1 MNTEEGK
8 TFQAIFAKFCADNRM
23 KTGAAYFAS
32 ADDQSAIMAYHN
44 VSDNDLMHIAAN
56 LLMHV
61 AHKNNISIAEVM
73 QALVE
78 GMTAQ
83 DRTKQN

>member
-8 TFQAIFAKFCADNRM
+8 NLQALFAQFCADNRM

-44 VSDNDLMHIAAN
+44 ASDNDLMHIAAN

-61 AHKNNISIAEVM
+61 AHKNNISLGQVV
-73 QALVE
+73 QALVD
-78 GMTAQ
+78 GMTVQ
-83 DRTKQN
+83 DRNNQN